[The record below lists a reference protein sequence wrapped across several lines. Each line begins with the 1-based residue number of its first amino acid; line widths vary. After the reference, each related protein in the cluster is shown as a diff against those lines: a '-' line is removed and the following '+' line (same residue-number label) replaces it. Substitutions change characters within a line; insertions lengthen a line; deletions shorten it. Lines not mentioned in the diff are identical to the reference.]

1 MIYRLLIPA
10 KRTLDGEWSV
20 ERVSGWLPPLLGVR
34 KRIRGTRG
42 ETAIGRL
49 PGVPFAV
56 VGLELRYPGGAF
68 VDVLEPD
75 GDGYAGR
82 ATFRGREFG
91 RFRMTRISA
100 ARGRGSFRS
109 RGSRG
114 A

>member
-1 MIYRLLIPA
+1 VG
-10 KRTLDGEWSV
+10 LDGEWKV

-34 KRIRGTRG
+34 KRIRGNRG
-42 ETAIGRL
+42 ETAIGPL
-49 PGVPFAV
+49 PGVPFDV
-56 VGLELRYPGGAF
+56 VGLELRYPGRAF

-82 ATFRGREFG
+82 ATFRGREFA
-91 RFRMTRISA
+91 RFRMRRLSSA
-100 ARGRGSFRS
+100 RAPGSARS